1 MVILSC
7 LSIIFPTSFNLQ
19 KQYMCD
25 YSAERPLNKLRPEPA
40 TFGTEGRY
48 CVWRA
53 GRYHFKITV

>member
-1 MVILSC
+1 
-7 LSIIFPTSFNLQ
+7 
-19 KQYMCD
+19 MCD

-48 CVWRA
+48 CVWWG